1 MHPKYSISTSFCLE
15 DPLSHFV
22 VFASIKS
29 NFLDSVELGE
39 GFWIFSKDYQVVISV
54 GWFFEFLKNH
64 QFRFFKYFKI
74 KEPSIPIL

>member
-1 MHPKYSISTSFCLE
+1 MHQCIQSIQSPLHFVCLE

-29 NFLDSVELGE
+29 NFWIAELGE

-54 GWFFEFLKNH
+54 GWFFEF
-64 QFRFFKYFKI
+64 
-74 KEPSIPIL
+74 